1 MPNASPRSPA
11 CVASAS
17 PSPPSIPRR
26 LAFEDFLAKLP
37 AKDRTNVQKR
47 IASAADAPPDGGLL
61 ELWRRL
67 ACALLTLA
75 PHAAKVVGRQAV
87 QFYIADGKYRMQA
100 FALEDLQ
107 DGSLTVYCPD
117 VLSEALT
124 GGVLAAPAGGDAA
137 DHYGVCGS
145 AHVLAIAS
153 LDRSTIDPPIYYK
166 DMVGWNR
173 RALRITLPAAA
184 AAGQIEAAESL
195 CAIAA
200 HRFGTPAGTVA

>member
-1 MPNASPRSPA
+1 MPNAIPRSPA
-11 CVASAS
+11 CAATAS
-17 PSPPSIPRR
+17 SIPGR
-26 LAFEDFLAKLP
+26 LAFDEFLARLP
-37 AKDRTNVQKR
+37 AKERANVEKR
-47 IASAADAPPDGGLL
+47 IALAADAPPDGGLL

-75 PHAAKVVGRQAV
+75 PHAAKVVGRTAV
-87 QFYIADGKYRMQA
+87 QFFVADGKYRMQM

-107 DGSLTVYCPD
+107 DGSVTVYCPD
-117 VLSEALT
+117 VLSEALK
-124 GGVLAAPAGGDAA
+124 GGVLAAPAGKGAA

-145 AHVLAIAS
+145 PHVLAIAS
-153 LDRSTIDPPIYYK
+153 LDRSVIDPPIYYK

-184 AAGQIEAAESL
+184 SADQIGAAESL

-200 HRFGTPAGTVA
+200 HRHNKPAAAAR